1 MIVSEASDPG
11 SARISV
17 DVPGD
22 LARRVLEGFDQA
34 ARDGSDP
41 ALRTHVD
48 NLLRALVEQTRLRP
62 YGPQGATRPNTDH
75 WRVER
80 VLAHLAA
87 ESRDESVPL
96 GVAITRAGWTRRL
109 VRADGAMVR
118 AEDRVTFVGDVPAD
132 DEAQLALLDWVADV
146 GEDVVR
152 TDDLPAEAPHVA
164 AKAPGVRSVMGIT
177 LPERQVLVWVRS
189 PGPDGTTSPWTEHQA
204 ESAAALRGHLMES
217 LYVRGRRELRATG
230 ELQRSLLPADL
241 PQVDGWTV
249 EARYEIAGTGLV
261 GGDWYDALRL
271 PSGRIALVVGDVTGH
286 GVHAAA
292 AMGQLRTALRAGLVT
307 RPSAREAVETLRE
320 TALWTLP
327 GEVATLCV
335 VLVDPATG
343 EAEHVSLG
351 HPPVLVVNPDGTA
364 CWGPEATRPP
374 LGVAQSVPDAV
385 RLQVP
390 EGGALVLYSDGLI
403 ERRGESIR
411 VGLARLE
418 RAFMPGPDA
427 DLDTV
432 VRRARDARSAD
443 DATLLVARRGAG
455 HG

>member
-1 MIVSEASDPG
+1 
-11 SARISV
+11 V

-34 ARDGSDP
+34 ARGGSDP

-48 NLLRALVEQTRLRP
+48 NLLHALVEQARP
-62 YGPQGATRPNTDH
+62 RAQGAQGATRLNTDQ

-109 VRADGAMVR
+109 VRADGAIVR
-118 AEDRVTFVGDVPAD
+118 AEDRVTFVGEVPAD
-132 DEAQLALLDWVADV
+132 DAAQLALLDWVADV
-146 GEDVVR
+146 GEDVVH
-152 TDDLPAEAPHVA
+152 TDDLPADAPRVA
-164 AKAPGVRSVMGIT
+164 AQAPGVRSVMGIT

-189 PGPDGTTSPWTEHQA
+189 PGPDGTASPWTDLQV

-241 PQVDGWTV
+241 PDVDGWSI

-271 PSGRIALVVGDVTGH
+271 PSGRVALVVGDVTGH
-286 GVHAAA
+286 GVQAAA
-292 AMGQLRTALRAGLVT
+292 TMGQLRTALRAGLVT
-307 RPSAREAVETLRE
+307 GGSAYEAVETLRE
-320 TALWTLP
+320 TARWTLP

-343 EAEHVSLG
+343 EAELVSLG
-351 HPPVLVVNPDGTA
+351 HPPVLVVNADGTTR
-364 CWGPEATRPP
+364 WGPPASRPP
-374 LGVAQSVPDAV
+374 LGVARTVPEAT
-385 RLQVP
+385 RLRVP

-411 VGLARLE
+411 LGLARLE
-418 RAFMPGPDA
+418 RAFVSGPGS
-427 DLDTV
+427 DLDGV

-443 DATLLVARRGAG
+443 DATLLVARRGTP
-455 HG
+455 

>member
-1 MIVSEASDPG
+1 M
-11 SARISV
+11 

-34 ARDGSDP
+34 VRDGADP
-41 ALRTHVD
+41 ALRVHVD
-48 NLLRALVEQTRLRP
+48 NLLRALVEQTRTRA
-62 YGPQGATRPNTDH
+62 YGPQSSPRPNTDH
-75 WRVER
+75 WHIER

-118 AEDRVTFVGDVPAD
+118 AEDRVTFVGAVPTD
-132 DEAQLALLDWVADV
+132 DEAQLALLDWVADI

-164 AKAPGVRSVMGIT
+164 AKAPGVRSVMGVT

-189 PGPDGTTSPWTEHQA
+189 PGPDGTTALWTDHQM

-217 LYVRGRRELRATG
+217 LYVRGRRDLRATE

-241 PQVDGWTV
+241 PRVEGWTI
-249 EARYEIAGTGLV
+249 EARYEIAGAGLV

-286 GVHAAA
+286 GVQAAA
-292 AMGQLRTALRAGLVT
+292 TMGQLRTALRAGLVT
-307 RPSAREAVETLRE
+307 RESTRDALETLRE

-327 GEVATLCV
+327 GEIATLCV

-343 EAEHVSLG
+343 EAELMSLG
-351 HPPVLVVNPDGTA
+351 HPPVLVVNPDGATS
-364 CWGPEATRPP
+364 WGPRAALPP
-374 LGVAQSVPDAV
+374 LGVTRAVAEPV
-385 RLQVP
+385 RLKIP
-390 EGGALVLYSDGLI
+390 EGGALVLYSDGLV
-403 ERRGESIR
+403 ERRGESIQL
-411 VGLARLE
+411 GLARLE
-418 RAFMPGPDA
+418 RAFERGPDS

-432 VRRARDARSAD
+432 VRRTRDARSTD
-443 DATLLVARRGAG
+443 DATLLVARRGFPPG
-455 HG
+455 

>member
-1 MIVSEASDPG
+1 
-11 SARISV
+11 V

-34 ARDGSDP
+34 ARDGADP

-48 NLLRALVEQTRLRP
+48 NLLDALVEQARP
-62 YGPQGATRPNTDH
+62 RSQGSQGSPRPNTDH
-75 WRVER
+75 WRIER

-87 ESRDESVPL
+87 ESRDESVSL

-109 VRADGAMVR
+109 VRADGAIVR
-118 AEDRVTFVGDVPAD
+118 AENRVTFVGDVPGD
-132 DEAQLALLDWVADV
+132 DEAQLALLDWVADI
-146 GEDVVR
+146 GDDVVH
-152 TDDLPAEAPHVA
+152 TDDLRADAPRVA
-164 AKAPGVRSVMGIT
+164 AAAPGVRSVMGIT

-189 PGPDGTTSPWTEHQA
+189 PGPDGTASPWTDLQV

-241 PQVDGWTV
+241 PHVDDWSI

-271 PSGRIALVVGDVTGH
+271 PSGRVALVVGDVTGH
-286 GVHAAA
+286 GVQAAA
-292 AMGQLRTALRAGLVT
+292 TMGQLRTALRAGLVT
-307 RPSAREAVETLRE
+307 GGSASEAVETLRE
-320 TALWTLP
+320 TARWTLP
-327 GEVATLCV
+327 GEVATVCV

-343 EAEHVSLG
+343 EAELVSLG
-351 HPPVLVVNPDGTA
+351 HPPVLVVGPDGRSS
-364 CWGPEATRPP
+364 WGPPASRPP
-374 LGVAQSVPDAV
+374 LGVARTVPEPV

-390 EGGALVLYSDGLI
+390 EGGALVLYSDGLV

-411 VGLARLE
+411 SGLARLE
-418 RAFMPGPDA
+418 RAFVQGA
-427 DLDTV
+427 RTDLDTV

-443 DATLLVARRGAG
+443 DATLLVARRGG
-455 HG
+455 SSG